1 MNSDVANKRHC
12 IRALQQRKAVAIVET
27 PLINEEQAHV
37 FVTHTN
43 APNKMQFKK
52 IPPIFFQKN
61 IMYFCY

>member
-43 APNKMQFKK
+43 EPNKMQFKNCDLNISGIK
-52 IPPIFFQKN
+52 ISI
-61 IMYFCY
+61 IG